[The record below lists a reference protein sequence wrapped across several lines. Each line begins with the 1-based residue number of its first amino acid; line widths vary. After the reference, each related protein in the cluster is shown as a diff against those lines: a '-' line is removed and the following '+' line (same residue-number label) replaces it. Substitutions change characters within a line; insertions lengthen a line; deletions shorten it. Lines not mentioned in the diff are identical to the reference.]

1 MDTIYNDTII
11 EINSI
16 LESYKKHILFEINSS
31 MINAYW
37 RIGEILYNKI
47 INNNLSLRIVSKQLK
62 IDYGKRFS
70 KSNIQRMIKF
80 YTTYKTVP
88 TLSGQLTWSH
98 YCELLSISSEDKRMF
113 YEKECINSNC

>member
-11 EINSI
+11 EISSI
-16 LESYKKHILFEINSS
+16 LESYKKHMLFEINSS

-47 INNNLSLRIVSKQLK
+47 INNNLSLRIVSEQLK

-88 TLSGQLTWSH
+88 TLSGQLT
-98 YCELLSISSEDKRMF
+98 
-113 YEKECINSNC
+113 